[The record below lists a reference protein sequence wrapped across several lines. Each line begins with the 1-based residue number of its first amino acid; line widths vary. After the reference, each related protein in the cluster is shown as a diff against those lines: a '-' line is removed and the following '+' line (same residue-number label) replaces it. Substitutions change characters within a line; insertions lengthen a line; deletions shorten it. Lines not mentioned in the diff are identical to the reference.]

1 VNFSIQ
7 IKQSAARELERLDI
21 ADRKRIAEAI
31 DRLAEQPLLGH
42 ALKGDARGLR
52 RLLVGE
58 YRVIY
63 EVQDDALVVLVIHIT
78 RWRSGRSG
86 DGRRSGAR
94 NNGG

>member
-1 VNFSIQ
+1 MNFSIQ
-7 IKQSAARELERLDI
+7 IKQSAARELERLDK

-58 YRVIY
+58 FRVIY

-78 RWRSGRSG
+78 RWSSG
-86 DGRRSGAR
+86 DGRRRGAR

>member
-1 VNFSIQ
+1 MNFSIQ
-7 IKQSAARELERLDI
+7 IKQSAARELERLEK

-63 EVQDDALVVLVIHIT
+63 EVQDEALVVLVIHIT
-78 RWRSGRSG
+78 RWRSG
-86 DGRRSGAR
+86 DGRRRGAR

>member
-1 VNFSIQ
+1 M
-7 IKQSAARELERLDI
+7 ERLDI

>member
-1 VNFSIQ
+1 M
-7 IKQSAARELERLDI
+7 ERLDI

-42 ALKGDARGLR
+42 ALKGEERGLR

-58 YRVIY
+58 FRVIY
-63 EVQDDALVVLVIHIT
+63 EVQEDALVVLVIHIT
-78 RWRSGRSG
+78 RRRSG
-86 DGRRSGAR
+86 DVRRRGAR

>member
-1 VNFSIQ
+1 M
-7 IKQSAARELERLDI
+7 ERLDI

-78 RWRSGRSG
+78 RWRSGRSS

>member
-1 VNFSIQ
+1 MNFSIQ
-7 IKQSAARELERLDI
+7 IKRSAVRELERLDI

-31 DRLAEQPLLGH
+31 ARLAEHPLLGN
-42 ALKGDARGLR
+42 ALKGEERGLR

-58 YRVIY
+58 FRVIY

-78 RWRSGRSG
+78 RRRSG
-86 DGRRSGAR
+86 DGRRPGAR